1 MTATEYTIEI
11 AISLEQNSELNLIEL
26 ARRVYQQRGAA
37 TLPNRKRKPIRPDE
51 FIDGPETALIELAE
65 RRV

>member
-26 ARRVYQQRGAA
+26 ARLEFCTFSSVSSQRRRLEPGQRGSRRGFLGAA
-37 TLPNRKRKPIRPDE
+37 C
-51 FIDGPETALIELAE
+51 GPA
-65 RRV
+65 

>member
-26 ARRVYQQRGAA
+26 ARRVYRAA
-37 TLPNRKRKPIRPDE
+37 RCRD
-51 FIDGPETALIELAE
+51 TAKSQAE
-65 RRV
+65 AHST